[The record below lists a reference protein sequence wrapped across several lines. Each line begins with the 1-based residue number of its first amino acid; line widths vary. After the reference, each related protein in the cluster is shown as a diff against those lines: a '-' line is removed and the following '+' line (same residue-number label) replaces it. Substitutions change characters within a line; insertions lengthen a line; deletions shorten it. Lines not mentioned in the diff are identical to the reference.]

1 MNNGLFITGTD
12 TGVGKTRIAASLIAA
27 GTRAGL
33 AIAPMKPV
41 ASGADFFDL
50 GDGRRELRNDDALAL
65 LKAAGDRFEYAAIN
79 PYCFEPAISP
89 HIAAMEAGVTVDLAR
104 LRAAVW
110 DLATKCDCMVVEG
123 AGGWFAPLGPE
134 LTIAELAGAL
144 NLPILLVV
152 GLRLGCLNH
161 AMLSRQAI
169 ERSGLTLAGWA
180 VSEIDPT
187 MPRRAENLATLRRT
201 FGCEPLLH
209 LGFDPT
215 PAAELEAGTRALKQ
229 LGWLSEDQT
238 DSA

>member
-1 MNNGLFITGTD
+1 MKHGLFITGTD
-12 TGVGKTRIAASLIAA
+12 TGVGKTRIAASIIAA

-33 AIAPMKPV
+33 TIAPMKPV

-65 LKAAGDRFEYAAIN
+65 LKAAGDRFEYTAIN

-104 LRAAVW
+104 LRAAAR
-110 DLATKCDCMVVEG
+110 DLATKCDCLVVEG

-134 LTIAELAGAL
+134 LSIASLAEALEL
-144 NLPILLVV
+144 PVLLVV

-169 ERSGLTLAGWA
+169 ERSGLKLAGWA

-187 MPRRAENLATLRRT
+187 MPRRAENLATLRRI

-209 LGFDPT
+209 LSFDPT
-215 PAAELEAGTRALKQ
+215 PAAELEAGMSALKG
-229 LGWLSEDQT
+229 LGWLSDGQT
-238 DSA
+238 GAP

>member
-1 MNNGLFITGTD
+1 
-12 TGVGKTRIAASLIAA
+12 
-27 GTRAGL
+27 
-33 AIAPMKPV
+33 
-41 ASGADFFDL
+41 
-50 GDGRRELRNDDALAL
+50 
-65 LKAAGDRFEYAAIN
+65 
-79 PYCFEPAISP
+79 
-89 HIAAMEAGVTVDLAR
+89 
-104 LRAAVW
+104 
-110 DLATKCDCMVVEG
+110 
-123 AGGWFAPLGPE
+123 
-134 LTIAELAGAL
+134 
-144 NLPILLVV
+144 LLVV

-169 ERSGLTLAGWA
+169 ERSGLKLAGWA

>member
-1 MNNGLFITGTD
+1 
-12 TGVGKTRIAASLIAA
+12 
-27 GTRAGL
+27 
-33 AIAPMKPV
+33 
-41 ASGADFFDL
+41 
-50 GDGRRELRNDDALAL
+50 
-65 LKAAGDRFEYAAIN
+65 
-79 PYCFEPAISP
+79 
-89 HIAAMEAGVTVDLAR
+89 
-104 LRAAVW
+104 
-110 DLATKCDCMVVEG
+110 MVVEG

-180 VSEIDPT
+180 VSEVDPT

-238 DSA
+238 GPV

>member
-1 MNNGLFITGTD
+1 MKDGLFITGTD
-12 TGVGKTRIAASLIAA
+12 TGVGKTRIAAALLKA
-27 GTRAGL
+27 GAQAGL
-33 AIAPMKPV
+33 AMAPMKPI
-41 ASGADFFDL
+41 ASGAEFFDV

-65 LKAAGDRFEYAAIN
+65 LEAAGGGFDYAAVN

-89 HIAAMEAGVTVDLAR
+89 HIAAMDAGVTVDPAR
-104 LRAAVW
+104 LGAAARN
-110 DLATKCDCMVVEG
+110 LATKCDWLVVEG

-187 MPRRAENLATLRRT
+187 MPRRAENLATLRGT

-209 LGFDPT
+209 LGFDPA

-229 LGWLSEDQT
+229 LGWLSEGQT
-238 DSA
+238 DST

>member
-1 MNNGLFITGTD
+1 MKHGLFITGTD

-41 ASGADFFDL
+41 ASGADYFDL

-89 HIAAMEAGVTVDLAR
+89 HMAAMEAGVTVDLVK
-104 LRAAVW
+104 LRAAAR
-110 DLATKCDCMVVEG
+110 DLATKCDCLVVEG

-134 LTIAELAGAL
+134 LSVASLAEAL
-144 NLPILLVV
+144 ELPVLLVV

-169 ERSGLTLAGWA
+169 ERSGLKLTGWA
-180 VSEIDPT
+180 ASEIDPT
-187 MPRRAENLATLRRT
+187 MPRKAENLATLRQI

-209 LGFDPT
+209 LSFNPT
-215 PAAELEAGTRALKQ
+215 PATELEVGLGAVQK
-229 LGWLSEDQT
+229 LGWLS
-238 DSA
+238 DSQASAI

>member
-1 MNNGLFITGTD
+1 MKHGLFITGTD

-41 ASGADFFDL
+41 ASGADYFDL

-104 LRAAVW
+104 LRAAAR

-134 LTIAELAGAL
+134 HSIASLAEALEL
-144 NLPILLVV
+144 PVLLVV

-169 ERSGLTLAGWA
+169 ERSGLRLAGWA
-180 VSEIDPT
+180 VSEIDPS
-187 MPRRAENLATLRRT
+187 MPRREENLMTLRRI

-209 LGFDPT
+209 LPFDPS
-215 PAAELEAGTRALKQ
+215 PRVEAEAAYVALKR
-229 LGWLSEDQT
+229 LSWLTEGQT
-238 DSA
+238 KAT